1 MDFVMRLIFAT
12 GNNHKLEEVKAILPS
27 EIKIVGLNQ
36 LDFNI
41 DLPETQETIR
51 GNALQKAKTLF
62 ENTGLACFADDSGLE
77 IFKLDGR
84 PGVDSAHYAG
94 PERDSS
100 ANIDLVLN
108 EMKNMEDRSARFITV
123 IAYVDIFGEYIFEGT
138 IQGSISNERLGS
150 GGFGYDPIF
159 IPTGF
164 NQSFA
169 ELSSEIKNN
178 VSHRAIAVRLFSTW
192 LINNRLK

>member
-1 MDFVMRLIFAT
+1 MRLIFAT